1 MRTLF
6 CLFIIATL
14 PAAAFGAIEQPGP
27 EGKDTFVDIQEPV
40 PHGDDGHL
48 YMSRGIGDGGLII
61 KRAFVEFDLTD
72 PKYSGITVDLA
83 ELRLWS
89 PYQDDPSEEIGV
101 FQVSNT
107 WNESTLIF
115 DNQPIFDTQP
125 DDTLKDAG
133 DYYYFVVTDLVQYWV
148 SGVPNYGVVI
158 KYTDESIPNDGFVAY
173 SGDYAEE
180 PNKRPM
186 LIIWSDDLSIEP
198 ASFGAV
204 KTLFR

>member
-1 MRTLF
+1 MRILF
-6 CLFIIATL
+6 CSFIIATL
-14 PAAAFGAIEQPGP
+14 PAVAFATIEQPGP
-27 EGKDTFVDIQEPV
+27 DGKDTFVDIQEPV
-40 PHGDDGHL
+40 THGDDVHL

-89 PYQDDPSEEIGV
+89 PYQDDPAEEIGV
-101 FQVSNT
+101 YQVSNT

-115 DNQPIFDTQP
+115 DNQPVFHTQA
-125 DDTLKDAG
+125 DDTLKNAG

-173 SGDYAEE
+173 SGDYSEE

-186 LIIWSDDLSIEP
+186 LIIWSEDLSVEP
-198 ASFGAV
+198 ASFGV
-204 KTLFR
+204 LKSLFR